1 MEIVGQWGPC
11 LVHESY
17 FIAEHYV
24 AVVATGGTGSPNN
37 VIGLRSH
44 SNPNYQ
50 GLRQIAGAA
59 PYTPCR
65 RATRRTVSVPA
76 CAIAG
81 QGVLQVT
88 DAPGYTVPEINV

>member
-1 MEIVGQWGPC
+1 M
-11 LVHESY
+11 
-17 FIAEHYV
+17 

-59 PYTPCR
+59 PYPLQESYYTHGF
-65 RATRRTVSVPA
+65 VPA